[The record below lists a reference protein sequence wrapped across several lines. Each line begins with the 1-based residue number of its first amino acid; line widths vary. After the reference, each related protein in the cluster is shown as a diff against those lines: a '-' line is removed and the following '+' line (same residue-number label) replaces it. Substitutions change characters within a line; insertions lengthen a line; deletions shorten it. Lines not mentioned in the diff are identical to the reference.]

1 MPELKVYLEK
11 IQAHPHYARAVYWG
25 KAISVTGSVQVLVQ
39 AAGLICGIWIIRLL
53 PTKEY
58 AFYTLANTMLGMM
71 TTLADSGISNGVMV
85 LGGRVWQD
93 RKKLGVVL
101 ATGLDLRRKFAW
113 GSLNVSVPVLAY
125 LLMHQGAGWMETLFI
140 ILVLI
145 PAFWAALS
153 DSLLEIIPKLH
164 QDIKPLQKNQ
174 LAVSTGRLL
183 LSGLGLVLFP
193 WTAAALL
200 ANGLPRLYGNSKLR
214 IIARKFSDS
223 GLPPDKEVRSD
234 ILKMVKKI
242 MPLVIYYSFSGQITI
257 WILSLFGSRE
267 SIAQIGALGRFS
279 LLLNFFTILVT
290 TLLLP
295 RFARLPNDHR
305 RLILKTFAR
314 IELLIIGFC
323 LVILLLVILFSDQLL
338 WILGKSYASLSKELL
353 LIMVSNCTGLL
364 SATTGNMITSRG
376 HIMNPFIIIL
386 SNISCLI
393 LAVFFWNL
401 SSLQGILYYNIFMT
415 LVSYCLIIFY
425 SIWLIKQNKM

>member
-113 GSLNVSVPVLAY
+113 GSLTVSVPVLAY

-200 ANGLPRLYGNSKLR
+200 
-214 IIARKFSDS
+214 
-223 GLPPDKEVRSD
+223 
-234 ILKMVKKI
+234 
-242 MPLVIYYSFSGQITI
+242 VI
-257 WILSLFGSRE
+257 W
-267 SIAQIGALGRFS
+267 
-279 LLLNFFTILVT
+279 
-290 TLLLP
+290 
-295 RFARLPNDHR
+295 
-305 RLILKTFAR
+305 
-314 IELLIIGFC
+314 
-323 LVILLLVILFSDQLL
+323 
-338 WILGKSYASLSKELL
+338 
-353 LIMVSNCTGLL
+353 
-364 SATTGNMITSRG
+364 
-376 HIMNPFIIIL
+376 
-386 SNISCLI
+386 
-393 LAVFFWNL
+393 
-401 SSLQGILYYNIFMT
+401 
-415 LVSYCLIIFY
+415 
-425 SIWLIKQNKM
+425 

>member
-1 MPELKVYLEK
+1 
-11 IQAHPHYARAVYWG
+11 
-25 KAISVTGSVQVLVQ
+25 
-39 AAGLICGIWIIRLL
+39 
-53 PTKEY
+53 
-58 AFYTLANTMLGMM
+58 
-71 TTLADSGISNGVMV
+71 
-85 LGGRVWQD
+85 
-93 RKKLGVVL
+93 
-101 ATGLDLRRKFAW
+101 
-113 GSLNVSVPVLAY
+113 
-125 LLMHQGAGWMETLFI
+125 
-140 ILVLI
+140 
-145 PAFWAALS
+145 
-153 DSLLEIIPKLH
+153 
-164 QDIKPLQKNQ
+164 
-174 LAVSTGRLL
+174 
-183 LSGLGLVLFP
+183 
-193 WTAAALL
+193 
-200 ANGLPRLYGNSKLR
+200 
-214 IIARKFSDS
+214 
-223 GLPPDKEVRSD
+223 LPPDKEVRSD